1 MCKINFTLLAFYKHH
16 NICWTAFVDETNK
29 LTSQYDMSIG
39 RDLLD
44 KLGINFLFSQ
54 NLMEWD
60 GATTP
65 MIDPDR
71 LGSDSIDYLEMEIF
85 YIGDLLT
92 TEVEQIQEILDA
104 KYCKADLKQ
113 IVQECD
119 QLDQHQQQKLLKL
132 LQKYEQLFDGTVGT
146 WKTAPVDLQ
155 LKDPTAA
162 PYHA

>member
-1 MCKINFTLLAFYKHH
+1 MLPALYKHH
-16 NICWTAFVDETNK
+16 NVCWTAFVDITNK
-29 LTSQYDMSIG
+29 STSQYDMIIG

-44 KLGINFLFSQ
+44 KLGINFLLSQ

-85 YIGDLLT
+85 YIGDPLT
-92 TEVEQIQEILDA
+92 TETEQIQKILDA

-113 IVQECD
+113 IAQECD
-119 QLDQHQQQKLLKL
+119 QLDQQQKKLLKL
-132 LQKYEQLFDGTVGT
+132 LQKYEQLFDGTDGT